1 MSSTGYII
9 IKTKNRKEIDH
20 MTSILKIAP
29 SLVGCVSIRSLF
41 TSIPRLVP
49 FPFAL
54 LTLRSLRTNQTR
66 RGWMRKGRERIR
78 TG

>member
-29 SLVGCVSIRSLF
+29 SLVGCVSIRSTLSDPCPF
-41 TSIPRLVP
+41 HVP
-49 FPFAL
+49 PTPL
-54 LTLRSLRTNQTR
+54 IVNTR
-66 RGWMRKGRERIR
+66 RRPGPERK
-78 TG
+78 

>member
-1 MSSTGYII
+1 MERINIFLIYFYFV
-9 IKTKNRKEIDH
+9 N
-20 MTSILKIAP
+20 IL
-29 SLVGCVSIRSLF
+29 LIR
-41 TSIPRLVP
+41 SIPRLVP